1 MFSFFKANKEEPKKE
16 VKQLSYDG
24 YSTNNQYSEFPP
36 MMKDGRS
43 IVSSWQTESYM
54 NTEIKKQ
61 NNIKSNWEYRQYL
74 TKNAQSIM
82 DKEFAESANDTGYN
96 MKSTQKPNIQSNEV
110 TGFSNYPYSFKSVL
124 DETKPTGY
132 VESDLKTQYLTRE
145 QLQSRQISPVVTQDE
160 LLRR

>member
-16 VKQLSYDG
+16 NKKLSYDG

-36 MMKDGRS
+36 LMNDGRS
-43 IVSSWQTESYM
+43 VVSSWQTEAHM
-54 NTEIKKQ
+54 NRELKKQ

-74 TKNAQSIM
+74 TKNANNLM
-82 DKEFAESANDTGYN
+82 DKEFSESANDTGYN
-96 MKSTQKPNIQSNEV
+96 MKSSQKPNIQSIEV

-124 DETKPTGY
+124 DDAKPTGH
-132 VESDLKTQYLTRE
+132 VQSDLKTAYLTRE

>member
-16 VKQLSYDG
+16 NKKLSYDG

-36 MMKDGRS
+36 LMNDGRS
-43 IVSSWQTESYM
+43 VVSSWQTEAHM
-54 NTEIKKQ
+54 NRELKKQ

-74 TKNAQSIM
+74 TKNANNLM
-82 DKEFAESANDTGYN
+82 DKEFSESANDTGYN
-96 MKSTQKPNIQSNEV
+96 MKSSQKPNIQSNEV
-110 TGFSNYPYSFKSVL
+110 TGFSNYRYSFKSVL
-124 DETKPTGY
+124 DDAKPTGH
-132 VESDLKTQYLTRE
+132 VQSDLKTAYLTRE

>member
-16 VKQLSYDG
+16 EKQLSYDG

-43 IVSSWQTESYM
+43 IVSSWQPESHI
-54 NTEIKKQ
+54 NKEIKKQ

-74 TKNAQSIM
+74 TKNAHSIM
-82 DKEFAESANDTGYN
+82 NKEFAESANDTGYN
-96 MKSTQKPNIQSNEV
+96 MKSSQKPNIQSNEV
-110 TGFSNYPYSFKSVL
+110 TGFSNYPYSFKSIL